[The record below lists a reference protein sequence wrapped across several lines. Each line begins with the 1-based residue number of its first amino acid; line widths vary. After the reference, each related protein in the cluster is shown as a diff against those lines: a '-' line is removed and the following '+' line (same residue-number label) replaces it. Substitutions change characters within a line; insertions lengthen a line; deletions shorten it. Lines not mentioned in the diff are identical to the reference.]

1 MLPSM
6 FYNMIQAKPASP
18 RGTRFAFQTE
28 GDRAGIYRTLYGR
41 LDSLAAMIELDSSI
55 RWGLP
60 LHEDTAVR
68 AISSIKDEH
77 IDGNVPGST
86 ATGRDL
92 LHQIAETSSGKVRE
106 AALSRLK

>member
-1 MLPSM
+1 
-6 FYNMIQAKPASP
+6 MIQGKPAST
-18 RGTRFAFQTE
+18 RGTRFAFQTD
-28 GDRAGIYRTLYGR
+28 GDRAGICRTLYGR

-60 LHEDTAVR
+60 LHEDMTIR
-68 AISSIKDEH
+68 AISEIKDEH
-77 IDGNVPGST
+77 IDANVPGGR